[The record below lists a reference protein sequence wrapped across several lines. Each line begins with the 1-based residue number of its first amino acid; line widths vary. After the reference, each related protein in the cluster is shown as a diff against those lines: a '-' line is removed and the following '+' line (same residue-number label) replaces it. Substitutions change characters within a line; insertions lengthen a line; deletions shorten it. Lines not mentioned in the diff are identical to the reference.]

1 MTDDG
6 DAKAALL
13 RQILR
18 ENVGMSE
25 YEAKVYLALI
35 RGGTQTMTELAE
47 TSGVPKQ
54 RVYDTVDELRDDGF
68 VEVIDD
74 YPQKA
79 HAVDPSEA
87 LAPIQTKLSRAESY
101 LDELHNTI
109 DTVERGVTTF
119 KSEPSIEK
127 YVRKIIA
134 EAEHDLFV
142 LGPRETLEQFRED
155 LFERRE
161 ELHIHVIVSGLDET
175 YVDDETMATDALSDV
190 ANHVRGITSA
200 EDFAITGDRREG
212 FYWSGSS
219 RRQATSD
226 EKGYYITNEDLAF
239 VLDRFMSESLW
250 PFALAPAEQN
260 EPEFPTEYLRL
271 RDGLADLDRLSN
283 VLPLDSYVVSFEGYD
298 TETSEYVSMEGVPV
312 SYYFDEYDI
321 RTSLTLELDADEDDG
336 KRQVSVGGWGATRED
351 YEARKLAFAYRNG
364 GPSLTIDDETRRH
377 LERCRSELPER
388 FGSGSV
394 VVGFDAFV
402 DRMREV
408 VAERSDESDYEPV
421 RQFEEFKQSLSRV
434 DASESALVEWTETR
448 TEPGGH
454 VAHAGR
460 VFDNLGYDLTLVGP
474 LGEPVSSVFARRFRD
489 QTLVSVGDVTA
500 TDFVLLEDKKLL
512 FTEPNWEVPT
522 WESILDRVDTE
533 SLADRMDGTSVL
545 SVGSFYATGDLPA
558 ILDGFREEVW
568 PTLQSPPP
576 AVHVSAGDLHRLSE
590 ARVARVVE
598 SLEALDDAVPVTV
611 TVNRRVAKAL
621 RNHLS
626 AGGADDSTVGLA
638 AAVDDAFDVSRV
650 VVHTFEEAVSAR
662 DGAVTAARKPMPA
675 DHRERLDVSEHFETG
690 MAVAL
695 AEDLSDGA
703 ALVLANAVAFYVNQH
718 EEFPTE
724 PDLRELLDAY
734 DTHFDRESVLQA

>member
-1 MTDDG
+1 
-6 DAKAALL
+6 
-13 RQILR
+13 
-18 ENVGMSE
+18 MSE

-119 KSEPSIEK
+119 KSAPSIKK
-127 YVRKIIA
+127 YVRKIIE

-142 LGPRETLEQFRED
+142 LGPREILEQFRED

-175 YVDDETMATDALSDV
+175 YVDDETMTTDALSDV

-212 FYWSGSS
+212 FYWSGSA
-219 RRQATSD
+219 RRQAPSD

-250 PFALAPAEQN
+250 PFALASDEQN
-260 EPEFPTEYLRL
+260 DPEFPTEYLRL

-298 TETSEYVSMEGVPV
+298 TETNEYVSMEGVPV
-312 SYYFDEYDI
+312 SYYFNEYDI
-321 RTSLTLELDADEDDG
+321 RTSLTLELDGDG
-336 KRQVSVGGWGATRED
+336 GKQQVTVGGWGATKED

-364 GPSLTIDDETRRH
+364 GPSLTLDDETRRH

-394 VVGFDAFV
+394 VVGFDAFI

-408 VAERSDESDYEPV
+408 VAERSGGSDYVPV
-421 RQFEEFKQSLSRV
+421 RHFEEFTQSLSRV

-474 LGEPVSSVFARRFRD
+474 LGDPVSSVFARRFRD

-522 WESILDRVDTE
+522 WESILDRVDAE
-533 SLADRMDGTSVL
+533 SLAEWTDGTRVL
-545 SVGSFYATGDLPA
+545 SIGSFYATGDLPA

-568 PTLQSPPP
+568 PMVASPPP
-576 AVHVSAGDLHRLSE
+576 AVHVSTGELHRLSA
-590 ARVARVVE
+590 ARIERVVE
-598 SLEALDDAVPVTV
+598 SLEALDDVVPVTV
-611 TVNRRVAKAL
+611 TANRRAAKAL
-621 RNHLS
+621 GNHLS
-626 AGGADDSTVGLA
+626 VRATSDSTAGLA
-638 AAVDDAFDVSRV
+638 AALDDAFEVSRV
-650 VVHTFEEAVSAR
+650 VVDSFEEAASAR
-662 DGAVTAARKPMPA
+662 DGTVTAARKPMP
-675 DHRERLDVSEHFETG
+675 DDPRERLDVSEHFETG
-690 MAVAL
+690 MAVGL
-695 AEDLSDGA
+695 AEDLSDGG
-703 ALVLANAVAFYVNQH
+703 ALVLANAVAFYFNQH
-718 EEFPTE
+718 KEFPTE
-724 PDLRELLDAY
+724 PDLRELLEAY
-734 DTHFDRESVLQA
+734 DTYFERESVLQA